1 MNNKILAVS
10 TTFLSRYLIID
21 IVIVEIFLS
30 EIDIG
35 LSYVAFLILAE

>member
-21 IVIVEIFLS
+21 IVIVETVLS
-30 EIDIG
+30 EIDIR
-35 LSYVAFLILAE
+35 LFYVGFLILAE